1 MYPPYKKI
9 LLLVLLISC
18 FSFNK
23 LEEKNIPNNLNVI
36 EILSKLQNECRP
48 STAYFFYV
56 ESKLS
61 NDRTTS
67 INASVYMLNRKTYQK
82 ILLATEKVEISDT
95 DFSTSSSL
103 MFLKNGD
110 QIVGKSFKNLYSF
123 QELIQFEVIY
133 NSYIRST
140 NKLLDLKRSL

>member
-1 MYPPYKKI
+1 
-9 LLLVLLISC
+9 
-18 FSFNK
+18 
-23 LEEKNIPNNLNVI
+23 
-36 EILSKLQNECRP
+36 
-48 STAYFFYV
+48 
-56 ESKLS
+56 
-61 NDRTTS
+61 
-67 INASVYMLNRKTYQK
+67 MLNRKTNQK